1 MRKAAPWLL
10 AIALLV
16 ACISPAVA
24 TIYGTLTIKQI
35 QDPGTAP
42 NPVGVP
48 NPAGSAAGDTV
59 GPVYGIITCFDT
71 FPSGFAFYLQNNP
84 GGPWTGI
91 DVFTGGAN
99 TASTLGLQVRDSV
112 AVTGALAEFSTGS
125 APCNPADG
133 GTEIIAKNGSFGTD
147 LTITKISSGRPLPPF
162 HIGTAAELKELC
174 TNANAEQWEGCLVR
188 LNGPLKIGR
197 TNFTGGL
204 GTFRSALVTLSSC
217 AGPVCDSVF
226 IDLSTLA
233 NPAVD
238 PGTVGQTIDFVQ
250 GAYDQRAR
258 CYRIQIRD
266 GNDYGIQAPPN
277 VARGYAIGPQKYR
290 IERDRDV
297 TQASAE
303 DESNY
308 TIASIAGPPNLATL
322 EADGSHIDLDVT
334 TPLTPGG
341 TETVSVTGLVGLSSN
356 LPMTTL
362 QNASFHAGILTA
374 AQVQAPN
381 PDSLSATPCSDVSK
395 LGDGLP
401 VTISAICTAQFGTSY
416 YLSSS
421 NSQRDGITVF
431 APPADLNPGERYMIA
446 GGVLEFFGETEM
458 GGTGAQIVYVQ
469 DQGAAAIPAPVT
481 QTIAVLND
489 ATCDFPEPGFG
500 TSTHQT
506 TGEDFEGMLVHV
518 NNVLCTEDRA
528 AGQSFFVTTY
538 PPSADTILVSLSTSV
553 TFTFQAARTK
563 VLNVTGI
570 LRFSDGTFRI
580 APRSDADI
588 VQVTASPGNNIHG
601 QVTFSA
607 FPNPARTTRVAF
619 GLPRRDDVEL
629 AVYDA
634 QGRKVAVIAK
644 GVYEPGSYTEE
655 WNGRNSSGDLAR
667 AGMYFYRLRVGK
679 EILNLRAV
687 KLD

>member
-1 MRKAAPWLL
+1 MDDDGEVTGDLAHAA
-10 AIALLV
+10 
-16 ACISPAVA
+16 AVA
-24 TIYGTLTIKQI
+24 Q
-35 QDPGTAP
+35 Q
-42 NPVGVP
+42 
-48 NPAGSAAGDTV
+48 
-59 GPVYGIITCFDT
+59 
-71 FPSGFAFYLQNNP
+71 
-84 GGPWTGI
+84 
-91 DVFTGGAN
+91 
-99 TASTLGLQVRDSV
+99 
-112 AVTGALAEFSTGS
+112 
-125 APCNPADG
+125 
-133 GTEIIAKNGSFGTD
+133 
-147 LTITKISSGRPLPPF
+147 
-162 HIGTAAELKELC
+162 
-174 TNANAEQWEGCLVR
+174 
-188 LNGPLKIGR
+188 
-197 TNFTGGL
+197 
-204 GTFRSALVTLSSC
+204 
-217 AGPVCDSVF
+217 
-226 IDLSTLA
+226 
-233 NPAVD
+233 
-238 PGTVGQTIDFVQ
+238 
-250 GAYDQRAR
+250 
-258 CYRIQIRD
+258 
-266 GNDYGIQAPPN
+266 
-277 VARGYAIGPQKYR
+277 
-290 IERDRDV
+290 
-297 TQASAE
+297 
-303 DESNY
+303 
-308 TIASIAGPPNLATL
+308 
-322 EADGSHIDLDVT
+322 
-334 TPLTPGG
+334 
-341 TETVSVTGLVGLSSN
+341 
-356 LPMTTL
+356 
-362 QNASFHAGILTA
+362 
-374 AQVQAPN
+374 
-381 PDSLSATPCSDVSK
+381 
-395 LGDGLP
+395 
-401 VTISAICTAQFGTSY
+401 
-416 YLSSS
+416 
-421 NSQRDGITVF
+421 GITVF

-570 LRFSDGTFRI
+570 LRFSNGTFRI

-588 VQVTASPGNNIHG
+588 VQDTASAGNNIPG